1 MLTSVNLVFSF
12 LAMLV
17 NPRPL
22 RKLRSNTHAK
32 MHTRNVHRRKENI
45 SLFILNLTCIRKRNL
60 IQKNVFKHV
69 LTRRKIAYLKQRNT
83 TQKHKSRNCIFI
95 HFIKLKF
102 IKMHIPQG
110 GKIKKSVC
118 LVFFSC
124 FLFVYYLSGLHLPIF
139 QIITSRFPTFLR
151 VDFLPF

>member
-1 MLTSVNLVFSF
+1 MPNDCLLTSVNLVFSF

-60 IQKNVFKHV
+60 IQKNVFKHI
-69 LTRRKIAYLKQRNT
+69 LTRRKIAFLKQRNT
-83 TQKHKSRNCIFI
+83 TQKHKNRNCIFI

-110 GKIKKSVC
+110 GKIKKIRMLGVF
-118 LVFFSC
+118 LVVFY
-124 FLFVYYLSGLHLPIF
+124 LFIICRACNYLYF
-139 QIITSRFPTFLR
+139 K
-151 VDFLPF
+151 